1 MVPRYK
7 KMGDQLG
14 KEIPEPGA
22 HLSHAAVGILR
33 KMRTKKYDLEQ
44 AGTKK
49 GGSKVKPI
57 DEHDPFPREFER

>member
-14 KEIPEPGA
+14 KQIPEPGA
-22 HLSHAAVGILR
+22 HMAHAAVGILR
-33 KMRTKKYDLEQ
+33 KMRTKKYDLEHIN
-44 AGTKK
+44 KK

-57 DEHDPFPREFER
+57 DEQDPFPREFER